1 MNRGLSQE
9 RPVEMGPLAF
19 IPLERLTVLVQV
31 LRWQCISN
39 GLLKGKAFICAAL

>member
-9 RPVEMGPLAF
+9 RLVEMGPLAF
-19 IPLERLTVLVQV
+19 IPLERQTDLAKVLC
-31 LRWQCISN
+31 WQCTSN

>member
-9 RPVEMGPLAF
+9 KLVEMGPFAF
-19 IPLERLTVLVQV
+19 IPLERQRDLAQV
-31 LRWQCISN
+31 LRWQGISN